1 MELPLD
7 IEKSKIRRKQKPP
20 NRTGNPCR
28 PDGVSMSVSAFPEMP
43 VLVRC
48 TARSSEP
55 EMPVLVRCT
64 ARSSEAV
71 QLHDPG
77 TAAAFAEAR
86 LCDLPERAAVYAL
99 SVFSVIALPVTLFS
113 SAEKIGNT

>member
-28 PDGVSMSVSAFPEMP
+28 PDGVSMSVSAF
-43 VLVRC
+43 
-48 TARSSEP
+48 P